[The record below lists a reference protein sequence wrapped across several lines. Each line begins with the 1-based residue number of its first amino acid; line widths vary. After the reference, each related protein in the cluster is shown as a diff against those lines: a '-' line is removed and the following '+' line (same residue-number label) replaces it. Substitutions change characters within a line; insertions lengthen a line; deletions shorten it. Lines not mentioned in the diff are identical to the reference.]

1 MTVSKERAYTTT
13 MEAIQ
18 FRWDFKAGLTISDDK
33 YVPIGEYI
41 EVIHETKSVEKKYPM
56 DMFDYVAVDVLAADP
71 FLLTPDMIESFPG
84 STLLGSKKIAQG
96 GDVLFCRLG
105 PSIGNRKS
113 LYLHPDIGQVL
124 ISGEFHVLRPKEGF
138 TGEGVLCLMKSDAI
152 VNQAKAKGRGA
163 TPSRI
168 RLHRNDLPNL
178 LVPKF
183 SSDELEKMGNR
194 YIQGRMKAERLR
206 KEAASLVEEVSP
218 DF

>member
-1 MTVSKERAYTTT
+1 MIISKERAYTTT

-33 YVPIGEYI
+33 YVAIGEYA
-41 EVIHETKSVEKKYPM
+41 EVINETETVEKKYPM
-56 DMFDYVAVDVLAADP
+56 KMFDYVAVDVLPANP
-71 FLLTPDMIESFPG
+71 FLLTPAMIESFPG
-84 STLLGSKKIAQG
+84 STLLGSKKVAQG

-113 LYLHPDIGQVL
+113 LYLHPKIGKVL
-124 ISGEFHVLRPKEGF
+124 VSGEFHVLRPKKGF
-138 TGEGVLCLMKSDAI
+138 TGAGLLFLVKSETI
-152 VNQAKAKGRGA
+152 VNQAKAKGRGS

-178 LVPKF
+178 LVPNITSENLRNLGKLYIKGRI
-183 SSDELEKMGNR
+183 EAEKHR
-194 YIQGRMKAERLR
+194 IKAI
-206 KEAASLVEEVSP
+206 SLVEDVSP